1 MIVEKN
7 IEVDNIEKVLV
18 EYDNI
23 YNNEIL
29 SKIILKFW
37 NDKKMI
43 RTFPNMKIEDRE
55 GNDVYLDSLLPGIQA
70 YYLKIFEK
78 QSK

>member
-7 IEVDNIEKVLV
+7 IKVDNIENVLD
-18 EYDNI
+18 EYDSI

-29 SKIILKFW
+29 SKIIIKFW

-43 RTFPNMKIEDRE
+43 RTFPNMKIEDSE
-55 GNDVYLDSLLPGIQA
+55 GNDVYLDSLLPDIQA
-70 YYLKIFEK
+70 YYLKIFDK
-78 QSK
+78 

>member
-29 SKIILKFW
+29 SKIIFKFW

-43 RTFPNMKIEDRE
+43 RTFPNMKIEDKE
-55 GNDVYLDSLLPGIQA
+55 GNEVYLDSLLPDIQA
-70 YYLKIFEK
+70 YYLKIFNK
-78 QSK
+78 